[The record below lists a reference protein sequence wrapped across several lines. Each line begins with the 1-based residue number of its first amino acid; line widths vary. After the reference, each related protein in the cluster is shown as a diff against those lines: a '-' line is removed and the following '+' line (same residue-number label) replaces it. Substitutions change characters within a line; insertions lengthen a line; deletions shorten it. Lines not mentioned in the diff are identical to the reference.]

1 MKRAKKDLL
10 NMLVAA
16 GFVLLVLFTAVGIH
30 AWRTARTEADRL
42 AETLREG
49 AVESHALTFSD
60 VSPLPLPS
68 SSAPLSEAALE
79 SVQASLVLLSP
90 SLDSAEP
97 YFYAVVGLYVSPR
110 VLDPLSRLA
119 QAFRAERRT
128 ESLLVTAAFRPDPT
142 SPVGTGCAVALAVRT
157 ADGATIPLSAYTEA
171 DAWLR
176 NAAPQYGFIF
186 LSDDGAELYYIGY
199 PHARLMAERHL
210 TPAQYVSYLTLFSRE
225 QPLTVRVA
233 DKGYRLYYLPAT
245 DGVATLTLP
254 RNTPFSAT
262 QVGTAGF
269 LIVFSDDGG

>member
-1 MKRAKKDLL
+1 MKRAKKDVL

-16 GFVLLVLFTAVGIH
+16 GFVVLVLFATVGIH
-30 AWRTARTEADRL
+30 AWRTAHTEAERL

-49 AVESHALTFSD
+49 AMESHALTFSG

-68 SSAPLSEAALE
+68 PAAPLSEAALE
-79 SVQASLVLLSP
+79 SVLASLVLLSP

-97 YFYAVVGLYVSPR
+97 YFYAAIGLYVSPR

-142 SPVGTGCAVALAVRT
+142 SPVGTGCTVTLAVRT
-157 ADGATIPLSAYTEA
+157 ADGVTLPLSACTEA
-171 DAWLR
+171 DVWLR
-176 NAAPQYGFIF
+176 HTAPQYGFIS
-186 LSDDGAELYYIGY
+186 LSDEGAEFYYIGY
-199 PHARLMAERHL
+199 PHARLMTDRHL
-210 TPAQYVSYLTLFSRE
+210 TPTQYVSYLTLFSCE
-225 QPLTVRVA
+225 QPLAARVA

-269 LIVFSDDGG
+269 LIVLSDDGG